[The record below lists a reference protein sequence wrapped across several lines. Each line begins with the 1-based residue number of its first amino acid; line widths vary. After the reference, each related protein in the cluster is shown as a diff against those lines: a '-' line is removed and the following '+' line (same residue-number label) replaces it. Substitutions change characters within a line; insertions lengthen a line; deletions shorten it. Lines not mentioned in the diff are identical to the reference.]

1 MSKEASVQQSHKGET
16 SKFYEKQ
23 GVDPEG
29 GVDSV
34 GEVSILRYEQ
44 SVDGFSYGGEKE
56 PYQPGR
62 AQDSSPARRFAIP
75 LTFNIRIRR
84 RAILLAIKTFP
95 TSSRSTRNPHQ
106 YRQPLTVYLLVFV
119 VLLSPLFLIATSL
132 LYGGLPPSYRNVR
145 LSERYFP
152 QHDWS
157 RTQPSPSGLTGA
169 GRIMPAGETKYLRFP
184 DHLWGHGLN
193 NVLQEALLQGL
204 IAHHANRSFVFE
216 DFVWSHLPLPYTM
229 YDFTLRPTRVPM
241 SALLGGWLVGEG
253 PGEDGAETTR
263 STGVFPNEREP
274 DAGNGPAI
282 LSAPPD
288 VPSND
293 RGKFYFPS
301 SARTTTY
308 PEPLPK
314 RFRHGRP
321 GHVTHYSRVIHQNRR
336 LNSTSPPNLSISA
349 EYFEHVCPPSVR
361 VEVAYRW
368 PVSSVA
374 GDFPDATADSLD
386 ILSWWLRRLSEPDLI
401 NEKCVIIGEIERKV
415 WDSDFFGTRRPL
427 SLFPLLRD
435 SPILRNFKWSSIVEK
450 AVDRSLQQQFTNIS
464 TKNPI
469 ASFDSVSFVGHRV
482 PAAPRPTSSSIVPG
496 LLAVHLRRGDYKRH
510 CTRLAAWQAGY
521 MGWNRLVDGRDGRKT
536 FEEELA
542 GNMAMEN
549 GTSGTESNTQDTRK
563 KLYLTHC
570 LPTIPEVVRRLH
582 QVRDEYGERLA
593 TLEDGKVTGTLRQV
607 YVLTNGWPS
616 FVKELRR
623 ALLDDGWESVIV
635 SQDVED
641 GDGARYAGR
650 ARGASNGWYDR
661 WKWENDEQ
669 ERRGL
674 SREERGVSVAID
686 MGIAQRAEVFVG
698 NGFSS
703 LSANVIMLRLAQ
715 GLAAYSNW
723 LL

>member
-1 MSKEASVQQSHKGET
+1 MSKEASVQQGHKGET
-16 SKFYEKQ
+16 SKFDEKQ
-23 GVDPEG
+23 WLDAEG
-29 GVDSV
+29 GADSV
-34 GEVSILRYEQ
+34 GKVRILDYEQ
-44 SVDGFSYGGEKE
+44 SLDGFSYCGEKE
-56 PYQPGR
+56 PYQAGR
-62 AQDSSPARRFAIP
+62 AQDSSPGRRFAIP

-84 RAILLAIKTFP
+84 RAILLAIRTFP
-95 TSSRSTRNPHQ
+95 TSPRSTRQVHH
-106 YRQPLTVYLLVFV
+106 YRQASTVYLLVFV
-119 VLLSPLFLIATSL
+119 VLLLCPLFLIATSL
-132 LYGGLPPSYRNVR
+132 FYGGLPPSYHDVR
-145 LSERYFP
+145 LNERYLP
-152 QHDWS
+152 QHGWS
-157 RTQPSPSGLTGA
+157 KIQPSSSVLTSA

-241 SALLGGWLVGEG
+241 SAFLGGWL
-253 PGEDGAETTR
+253 
-263 STGVFPNEREP
+263 
-274 DAGNGPAI
+274 
-282 LSAPPD
+282 
-288 VPSND
+288 
-293 RGKFYFPS
+293 
-301 SARTTTY
+301 
-308 PEPLPK
+308 
-314 RFRHGRP
+314 
-321 GHVTHYSRVIHQNRR
+321 YSRVIHQSGR
-336 LNSTSPPNLSISA
+336 LNYTSRPNLSISA

-368 PVSSVA
+368 PVSNVA
-374 GDFPDATADSLD
+374 GDFPGETADSLD

-401 NEKCVIIGEIERKV
+401 NEKCVVIREIERKV

-450 AVDRSLQQQFTNIS
+450 AVDRSLKQQFADTS

-469 ASFDSVSFVGHRV
+469 ASFDSVSFVGQHV
-482 PAAPRPTSSSIVPG
+482 PAAPRPTTSSSVVPG
-496 LLAVHLRRGDYKRH
+496 LVALHLRRGDYKRH

-549 GTSGTESNTQDTRK
+549 GTSFTESNTQDTRE

-582 QVRDEYGERLA
+582 QVRDEYAERLP
-593 TLEDGKVTGTLRQV
+593 TLEDGKDSGTLRHV

-616 FVKELRR
+616 YVKELRR
-623 ALLDDGWESVIV
+623 ALLDDGWESVIA

-641 GDGARYAGR
+641 GDGARLAGS

-715 GLAAYSNW
+715 GLTAYSNW